1 MKSFYYYRAQIF
13 RHLRIM
19 KESFYDFKAND
30 INGKEVSMSSYEG
43 KVILIVNVASSCGF
57 TPQYEGLQKLYDEHK
72 EQGLEILAF
81 PCNQFGEQ
89 EKGDGE
95 EIKNFCEKNYSITFP
110 ILEKVEVN
118 GNDAHPIFKFIKE
131 QKKGFMGTESIKW
144 NFSKFLLNKNGEVIK
159 RYGSLDVPENLEN
172 DIKELLN
179 A

>member
-30 INGKEVSMSSYEG
+30 INGKEVSMSNYEG
-43 KVILIVNVASSCGF
+43 KVVLIVNVASSCGF

-72 EQGLEILAF
+72 EEGLEILAF

-110 ILEKVEVN
+110 IFEKVEVN

-144 NFSKFLLNKNGEVIK
+144 NFSKFLLSKNGEVIK
-159 RYGSLDVPENLEN
+159 RYGSLDVPENLEA
-172 DIKELLN
+172 DIKQLLTS
-179 A
+179 

>member
-1 MKSFYYYRAQIF
+1 
-13 RHLRIM
+13 M

-43 KVILIVNVASSCGF
+43 KVVLIVNVASGCGF

-72 EQGLEILAF
+72 EKGLEILAF

-110 ILEKVEVN
+110 IFEKVEVN

-144 NFSKFLLNKNGEVIK
+144 NFSKFLLSKNGEVIK
-159 RYGSLDVPENLEN
+159 RYGSLDVPENLEE
-172 DIKELLN
+172 DIKQLLT

>member
-1 MKSFYYYRAQIF
+1 
-13 RHLRIM
+13 M

-30 INGKEVSMSSYEG
+30 INGKEVSMSNYEG
-43 KVILIVNVASSCGF
+43 KVVLIVNVASSCGF

-72 EQGLEILAF
+72 EKGLEILAF

-89 EKGDGE
+89 EKGSEE

-110 ILEKVEVN
+110 IFEKVEVN

-144 NFSKFLLNKNGEVIK
+144 NFSKFLLNKSGEVVK
-159 RYGSLDVPENLEN
+159 RYGSLDVPENLET
-172 DIKELLN
+172 DIKQLLG

>member
-1 MKSFYYYRAQIF
+1 
-13 RHLRIM
+13 
-19 KESFYDFKAND
+19 
-30 INGKEVSMSSYEG
+30 MSSYEG
-43 KVILIVNVASSCGF
+43 KVVLIVNVASSCGF

-89 EKGDGE
+89 EKGGGE

-110 ILEKVEVN
+110 IFEKVEVN

-144 NFSKFLLNKNGEVIK
+144 NFSKFLLSKNGEVIK
-159 RYGSLDVPENLEN
+159 RYGSLDVPENLEA
-172 DIKELLN
+172 DIKQLLTS
-179 A
+179 

>member
-1 MKSFYYYRAQIF
+1 
-13 RHLRIM
+13 M

-43 KVILIVNVASSCGF
+43 KVVLIVNVASGCGF

-72 EQGLEILAF
+72 EEGLEILAF

-89 EKGDGE
+89 EKGDEE

-110 ILEKVEVN
+110 IFEKVEVN

-144 NFSKFLLNKNGEVIK
+144 NFSKFLLSKSGEVIK
-159 RYGSLDVPENLEN
+159 RYGSLDVPENLEA
-172 DIKELLN
+172 DIKQLLT

>member
-1 MKSFYYYRAQIF
+1 
-13 RHLRIM
+13 M

-30 INGKEVSMSSYEG
+30 INGKEVSMSSFEG
-43 KVILIVNVASSCGF
+43 KVVLIVNVASGCGF
-57 TPQYEGLQKLYDEHK
+57 TPQYEGLQKLYDVHK
-72 EQGLEILAF
+72 EEGLEILAF

-89 EKGDGE
+89 EKGNGE

-110 ILEKVEVN
+110 IFEKVEVN

-144 NFSKFLLNKNGEVIK
+144 NFSKFLLSKNGEVIK
-159 RYGSLDVPENLEN
+159 RYGSLDIPENLEE
-172 DIKELLN
+172 DIKQLLT

>member
-1 MKSFYYYRAQIF
+1 
-13 RHLRIM
+13 M

-30 INGKEVSMSSYEG
+30 INGKEVSMSSFEG
-43 KVILIVNVASSCGF
+43 KVVLIVNVASGCGF
-57 TPQYEGLQKLYDEHK
+57 TPQYEGLQKLYDIHK
-72 EQGLEILAF
+72 EEGLEILAF

-110 ILEKVEVN
+110 IFEKVEVN

>member
-1 MKSFYYYRAQIF
+1 
-13 RHLRIM
+13 M

-43 KVILIVNVASSCGF
+43 KVVLIVNVASGCGF

-72 EQGLEILAF
+72 EKGLEILAF

-110 ILEKVEVN
+110 IFEKVEVN

-159 RYGSLDVPENLEN
+159 RYGSLDVPENLKN

>member
-1 MKSFYYYRAQIF
+1 
-13 RHLRIM
+13 M

-43 KVILIVNVASSCGF
+43 KVVLIVNVASGCGF
-57 TPQYEGLQKLYDEHK
+57 TPQYEGLQKLYDKHK
-72 EQGLEILAF
+72 EEGLEILAF

-110 ILEKVEVN
+110 IFEKVEVN

-144 NFSKFLLNKNGEVIK
+144 NFSKFLLSKNGEVIK
-159 RYGSLDVPENLEN
+159 RYGSLDVPENLEE
-172 DIKELLN
+172 DIKQLLT

>member
-1 MKSFYYYRAQIF
+1 
-13 RHLRIM
+13 M

-30 INGKEVSMSSYEG
+30 INGKEVSMSSYDG
-43 KVILIVNVASSCGF
+43 KVVLIVNVASSCGF
-57 TPQYEGLQKLYDEHK
+57 TPQYEGLQKLYDVYK

-110 ILEKVEVN
+110 IFEKVEVN

-144 NFSKFLLNKNGEVIK
+144 NFSKFLINKNGKVVK
-159 RYGSLDVPENLEN
+159 RYGSLDVPENLEK
-172 DIKELLN
+172 DIKQLLG

>member
-1 MKSFYYYRAQIF
+1 
-13 RHLRIM
+13 M

-43 KVILIVNVASSCGF
+43 KVVLIVNVASGCGF

-72 EQGLEILAF
+72 EKGLEILAF

-110 ILEKVEVN
+110 IFEKVEVN

-144 NFSKFLLNKNGEVIK
+144 NFSKFLLSKNGEVVK
-159 RYGSLDVPENLEN
+159 RYGSLDIPENLEE
-172 DIKELLN
+172 DIKQLLT

>member
-1 MKSFYYYRAQIF
+1 
-13 RHLRIM
+13 M

-43 KVILIVNVASSCGF
+43 KVVLIVNVASGCGF

-72 EQGLEILAF
+72 EKGLEILAF

-110 ILEKVEVN
+110 IFEKVEVN

-159 RYGSLDVPENLEN
+159 RYGSLDVPENLEE
-172 DIKELLN
+172 DIKQLLT

>member
-1 MKSFYYYRAQIF
+1 
-13 RHLRIM
+13 M

-43 KVILIVNVASSCGF
+43 KVVLIVNVASGCGF

-72 EQGLEILAF
+72 EEGLEILAF

-110 ILEKVEVN
+110 IFEKVEVN

-144 NFSKFLLNKNGEVIK
+144 NFSKFLLSKNGEVIK
-159 RYGSLDVPENLEN
+159 RYGSLDVPENLEE
-172 DIKELLN
+172 DIKQLLTS
-179 A
+179 

>member
-1 MKSFYYYRAQIF
+1 
-13 RHLRIM
+13 M

-30 INGKEVSMSSYEG
+30 INGKEVSMSNYEG
-43 KVILIVNVASSCGF
+43 KVVLIVNVASSCGF

-89 EKGDGE
+89 EKGGGE

-110 ILEKVEVN
+110 IFEKVEVN

-144 NFSKFLLNKNGEVIK
+144 NFSKFLLSKNGEVIK
-159 RYGSLDVPENLEN
+159 RYGSLDVPENLEA
-172 DIKELLN
+172 DIKQLLT

>member
-1 MKSFYYYRAQIF
+1 
-13 RHLRIM
+13 M

-30 INGKEVSMSSYEG
+30 INGKEVSMSSFEG
-43 KVILIVNVASSCGF
+43 KVVLIVNVASGCGF
-57 TPQYEGLQKLYDEHK
+57 TPQYEGLQKLYDVHK
-72 EQGLEILAF
+72 EEGLEILAF

-110 ILEKVEVN
+110 IFEKVEVN

>member
-1 MKSFYYYRAQIF
+1 
-13 RHLRIM
+13 M

-43 KVILIVNVASSCGF
+43 KVVLIVNVASGCGF

-72 EQGLEILAF
+72 EEGLEILAF

-110 ILEKVEVN
+110 IFEKVEVN

-144 NFSKFLLNKNGEVIK
+144 NFSKFLLNKNCEVIK
-159 RYGSLDVPENLEN
+159 RYGSLDIPENLEN

>member
-1 MKSFYYYRAQIF
+1 
-13 RHLRIM
+13 M

-30 INGKEVSMSSYEG
+30 INGKEVSMSNYEG
-43 KVILIVNVASSCGF
+43 KVVLIVNVASSCGF

-72 EQGLEILAF
+72 EEGLEILAF

-110 ILEKVEVN
+110 IFEKVEVN

-144 NFSKFLLNKNGEVIK
+144 NFSKFLLSKNGEVIK
-159 RYGSLDVPENLEN
+159 RYGSLDVPENLEA
-172 DIKELLN
+172 DIKQLLTS
-179 A
+179 

>member
-1 MKSFYYYRAQIF
+1 
-13 RHLRIM
+13 M

-43 KVILIVNVASSCGF
+43 KVVLIVNVASGCGF

-72 EQGLEILAF
+72 EEGLEILAF

-110 ILEKVEVN
+110 IFEKVEVN

-131 QKKGFMGTESIKW
+131 QKKGFMGTESIKS
-144 NFSKFLLNKNGEVIK
+144 NFSKFLLSKNGEVIK
-159 RYGSLDVPENLEN
+159 RYGSLDVPENLEE
-172 DIKELLN
+172 DIKQLLT

>member
-1 MKSFYYYRAQIF
+1 
-13 RHLRIM
+13 M

-30 INGKEVSMSSYEG
+30 INGKEVSMSSFEG
-43 KVILIVNVASSCGF
+43 KVVLIVNVASGCGF
-57 TPQYEGLQKLYDEHK
+57 TPQYEGLQKLYDVHK
-72 EQGLEILAF
+72 EEGLEILAF

-110 ILEKVEVN
+110 IFEKVEVN

-144 NFSKFLLNKNGEVIK
+144 NFSKFLLSKNGEVVK
-159 RYGSLDVPENLEN
+159 RYGSLDIPENLEE
-172 DIKELLN
+172 DIKQLLT

>member
-1 MKSFYYYRAQIF
+1 
-13 RHLRIM
+13 M
-19 KESFYDFKAND
+19 KESFYDFKAKD

-43 KVILIVNVASSCGF
+43 KVVLIVNVASGCGF

-72 EQGLEILAF
+72 EKGLEILAF

-110 ILEKVEVN
+110 IFEKVEVN

-144 NFSKFLLNKNGEVIK
+144 NFSKFLLSKNGEVIK
-159 RYGSLDVPENLEN
+159 RYGSLDVPENLEA
-172 DIKELLN
+172 DIKQLLT

>member
-1 MKSFYYYRAQIF
+1 
-13 RHLRIM
+13 M

-43 KVILIVNVASSCGF
+43 KVVLIVNVASGCGF

-72 EQGLEILAF
+72 EEGLEILAF

-110 ILEKVEVN
+110 IFEKVEVN
-118 GNDAHPIFKFIKE
+118 GNNAHPIFKFIKE

-144 NFSKFLLNKNGEVIK
+144 NFSKFLLSKNGEVIK
-159 RYGSLDVPENLEN
+159 RYGSLDVPENLEE
-172 DIKELLN
+172 DIKQLLI

>member
-30 INGKEVSMSSYEG
+30 INGKEVPMSSYEG
-43 KVILIVNVASSCGF
+43 KVVLIVNVASSCGF

-72 EQGLEILAF
+72 EKGLEILAF
-81 PCNQFGEQ
+81 PCNQFGKQ
-89 EKGDGE
+89 ENGNTE

-110 ILEKVEVN
+110 IFEKVEVN

-144 NFSKFLLNKNGEVIK
+144 NFSKFLLSKNGEVIK
-159 RYGSLDVPENLEN
+159 RYGSLDVPENLET
-172 DIKELLN
+172 DIKQLL
-179 A
+179 AA

>member
-1 MKSFYYYRAQIF
+1 
-13 RHLRIM
+13 M

-72 EQGLEILAF
+72 EEGLEILAF

-110 ILEKVEVN
+110 IFEKVEVN
-118 GNDAHPIFKFIKE
+118 GNDANPIFKFIKE

-144 NFSKFLLNKNGEVIK
+144 NFSKFLLSKNGEVIK
-159 RYGSLDVPENLEN
+159 RYGSLDVPENLEE
-172 DIKELLN
+172 DIKQLLT

>member
-1 MKSFYYYRAQIF
+1 
-13 RHLRIM
+13 M

-43 KVILIVNVASSCGF
+43 KVVLIVNVASGCGF

-72 EQGLEILAF
+72 EEGLEILAF

-110 ILEKVEVN
+110 IFEKVEVN

-159 RYGSLDVPENLEN
+159 RYGSLDVPENLEE
-172 DIKELLN
+172 DIKQLLT

>member
-1 MKSFYYYRAQIF
+1 
-13 RHLRIM
+13 M

-30 INGKEVSMSSYEG
+30 INGKEVSMSSFEG
-43 KVILIVNVASSCGF
+43 KVVLIVNVASGCGF

-72 EQGLEILAF
+72 EEGLEILAF

-110 ILEKVEVN
+110 IFEKVEVN

-159 RYGSLDVPENLEN
+159 RYGSLDIPENLEN